1 MMPYS
6 SGLMAHLRLVVV
18 VAPEECQSKAKYT
31 IGTMANLAV
40 EAAIDS
46 ASQKPSMQL
55 EPEWVGN
62 LQ

>member
-1 MMPYS
+1 
-6 SGLMAHLRLVVV
+6 MAHLRLVVV